1 LSAPPAAQAPAP
13 VPPPRSS
20 SLLRGSVM
28 RFVCDGSGVVLGT
41 ISSLVT
47 ARVLGPAGKGTL
59 AALTFVTLLVIQCS
73 TLGLGDAAVVRIGQA
88 KASVQEALSSSLG
101 AVALASVAGAG
112 LVVLYS
118 VAQLPIDDPGIWPAI
133 LVAAATVVV
142 SAVGQLFIFVVY
154 ARQRIIAVS
163 LLTILMS
170 STAAVAVVVLCA
182 VFDLGVLGGVLG
194 GLIAAVLGCLVAAT
208 MLVRVGLRLRPS
220 GMGSYLRPALS
231 FGLRTQ
237 LANVLAFS
245 STRVDLLL
253 VYALASDHEAGLYS
267 VALTL
272 GTITALIAIALSFAS
287 FPSMAGMADP
297 EAFELTAGMTRIA
310 ALIGIALAA
319 LLAAVLSPVIE
330 ILLGAAYDG
339 ALMPAIVLLFTNVLW
354 GAQWLLSRALAA
366 RGDPNL
372 LVRSFSVN
380 LAVMTVADLALIL
393 LAGALGAAIG
403 AATGA
408 VVGLTICVVAY
419 RRRGVQRPRAGA
431 GLVEWPADGGA
442 SASGAGRLQ
451 SRGNNRL
458 GH

>member
-1 LSAPPAAQAPAP
+1 
-13 VPPPRSS
+13 
-20 SLLRGSVM
+20 M

-101 AVALASVAGAG
+101 VVALASVLGAV

-118 VAQLPIDDPGIWPAI
+118 VAQLPIEDPGIWPAI
-133 LVAAATVVV
+133 LVGAATVVV
-142 SAVGQLFIFVVY
+142 AAVGQLFIFVVY

-163 LLTILMS
+163 VLTILMS

-182 VFDLGVLGGVLG
+182 VFDLGVLGGMLG
-194 GLIAAVLGCLVAAT
+194 GLIAAALGCLVAAT

-220 GMGSYLRPALS
+220 RMGSYLRPALS

-253 VYALASDHEAGLYS
+253 VYALASDHDAGLYS

-330 ILLGAAYDG
+330 ILLGPAYDG
-339 ALMPAIVLLFTNVLW
+339 ALTPAIVLLFTNVLW

-380 LAVMTVADLALIL
+380 LAVMTCADLVLIP
-393 LAGALGAAIG
+393 LAGAMGAAIG
-403 AATGA
+403 AVIGA
-408 VVGLTICVVAY
+408 VVGLVVCVMAY
-419 RRRGVQRPRAGA
+419 RARGVHPRRFVPRADDLQR
-431 GLVEWPADGGA
+431 LVHVVR
-442 SASGAGRLQ
+442 RL
-451 SRGNNRL
+451 RP
-458 GH
+458 